1 MGPAANAATLAAL
14 KLYSDERLLARARL
28 VEEKWFDVVA
38 GWKKYPFIQYA
49 TARGADL
56 VIMLNEGYNG
66 VTARRIARLAYQRG
80 VLIYPQKPR
89 LRCSVALTITD
100 EELEEGFRILTGVMD
115 EVETYA
121 EIPGSTHVVDDVSA
135 GF

>member
-38 GWKKYPFIQYA
+38 EWKKHPFIQYA

-115 EVETYA
+115 EVESYA